1 MIKNNPA
8 LNLHRILMRFFTL
21 LLLSIH
27 LPLAT
32 LAIAQQPEPYIFNNT
47 QMLTAQSAQ
56 SGLVHQLIISL
67 PASYQTEPSKRYPV
81 IYYLDAYWDFPLLYA
96 TYGNL
101 RYDRAITEA
110 ILVGL
115 SIDNK
120 NGIGAYR
127 ARYFTIEK
135 NPQENLPTGDAHVL
149 YQHLTADIIPLID
162 KQFRTQAQAS
172 GRALAGQSKGGVF
185 ALYALYQKPA
195 YFQRFVAVNPAVSG
209 NEATLMQLDGEHRAQ
224 SKSLPARVFISHGT
238 VEYTP
243 FATPIQRF
251 KQHLAK
257 RKYQGLALHNQTL
270 EGMGHTGGKGEA
282 YSKGMLWVL
291 KDISPPEK
299 SGLQVD
305 MGG

>member
-1 MIKNNPA
+1 MKKNDHSLMRRP
-8 LNLHRILMRFFTL
+8 ILMRLTAIMFL
-21 LLLSIH
+21 LL
-27 LPLAT
+27 AT
-32 LAIAQQPEPYIFNNT
+32 AGIAQPQQPYIFTNT
-47 QMLTAQSAQ
+47 QILTAPSAQ
-56 SGLVHQLIISL
+56 SGLMHQLIISL
-67 PASYQTEPSKRYPV
+67 PASYQTEPTKRYPV
-81 IYYLDAYWDFPLLYA
+81 VYYLDAYWDFPLLHA

-115 SIDNK
+115 NIDK
-120 NGIGAYR
+120 EKDIGAYR
-127 ARYFTIEK
+127 ARYFTMEK
-135 NPQENLPTGDAHVL
+135 NPQENLPTGDAQLL

-162 KQFRTQAQAS
+162 KQFRTQAQPS
-172 GRALAGQSKGGVF
+172 GRVLAGQSKGGVF
-185 ALYALYQKPA
+185 ALYALYQQPA

-209 NEATLMQLDGEHRAQ
+209 NEKTLLQLDGQHRAQ

-238 VEYTP
+238 EEYTP

-251 KQHLAK
+251 KKHLHK
-257 RKYQGLALHNQTL
+257 RRYQGLELRNQTL
-270 EGMGHTGGKGEA
+270 EDMGHTGGKGEA
-282 YSKGMLWVL
+282 YSKGLLWVL